1 VTGPVLRLAPTGA
14 EAGTPGPSSAVDED
28 VRADTADQDANAPE
42 RAAATRLLLESLERL
57 PVQQSAA
64 LYVVQVS
71 DDPRSSARDVGLGI
85 AGDPVLTARVLKLAN
100 SAYYGLSGR
109 VSHPDFAV
117 TLLGRDT
124 VRAIAA
130 AAAAGVVGNAVLPPG
145 FWSYSGATAAA
156 AALVAPKVGANRS
169 EAFCLGLLH
178 DLGAAL
184 LHQID
189 PARRTAIVDAAAT
202 TGVHPVHAEV
212 PAYGLGHAEAA
223 QRVLAAWRFPVELA
237 DAVGAHH
244 RHSRDAMT
252 PLERTLQAAKAL
264 VRDLPTVPR
273 HEVPDD
279 VDGALRA
286 GRVTAKEEASLRQ
299 QALEQAGQ
307 LAAALSEG
315 GAG

>member
-1 VTGPVLRLAPTGA
+1 
-14 EAGTPGPSSAVDED
+14 
-28 VRADTADQDANAPE
+28 
-42 RAAATRLLLESLERL
+42 
-57 PVQQSAA
+57 VQQPFPEPPSW
-64 LYVVQVS
+64 
-71 DDPRSSARDVGLGI
+71 P
-85 AGDPVLTARVLKLAN
+85 AGDPVLPARVLKPAN
-100 SAYYGLSGR
+100 SAYYGLPGR
-109 VSHPDFAV
+109 VSSRDFAV

-124 VRAIAA
+124 ARAIAA
-130 AAAAGVVGNAVLPPG
+130 AAAAGVVGDAVLPPG

-189 PARRTAIVDAAAT
+189 PARRTAIVDAASA

-223 QRVLAAWRFPVELA
+223 QRVLTAWRFPVELA
-237 DAVGAHH
+237 DAVGGHH
-244 RHSRDAMT
+244 RHPRDAMT
-252 PLERTLQAAKAL
+252 ALERTLQAAKAL

-273 HEVPDD
+273 HEVPED
-279 VDGALRA
+279 VEAALRA
-286 GRVTAKEEASLRQ
+286 SRVPPREEVSLRQ

-307 LAAALSEG
+307 LAATLSDG

>member
-1 VTGPVLRLAPTGA
+1 MTGPALRLAPTGA
-14 EAGTPGPSSAVDED
+14 PGASPAGDVPDE
-28 VRADTADQDANAPE
+28 TAPE
-42 RAAATRLLLESLERL
+42 DTDAPEDPDAPQRAATTRLLLEGLEKL

-64 LYVVQVS
+64 LYVVQVA
-71 DDPRSSARDVGLGI
+71 DDPHSSARDVGLGI
-85 AGDPVLTARVLKLAN
+85 SGDPVLTARVLKLAN

-109 VSHPDFAV
+109 VSSPHFAV

-130 AAAAGVVGNAVLPPG
+130 AAAAGVVGDAVLPPG

-156 AALVAPKVGANRS
+156 AALVGPKVGANRS

-189 PARRTAIVDAAAT
+189 PVRRTAIVDTAAA
-202 TGVHPVHAEV
+202 TGVHPVCAEV
-212 PAYGLGHAEAA
+212 PAYGLGHAEAG

-237 DAVGAHH
+237 DAVGGHH
-244 RHSRDAMT
+244 RHPRDAMT
-252 PLERTLQAAKAL
+252 ALERTLQAAKAL

-279 VDGALRA
+279 VDAALRA
-286 GRVTAKEEASLRQ
+286 GRVTAREEASLRQ

-307 LAAALSEG
+307 LAATLSEG